1 MDLKFDEFPTEIEKG
16 SFQFCLQNIILH
28 RNKDE
33 EHELMQLK
41 SIKIP
46 THFKPVSAKK
56 KYQKLIYFL
65 NSGEF
70 IDEIVVDSNDLLVDG
85 YSTFTIL
92 KGLNIDEWIVKK
104 VS

>member
-56 KYQKLIYFL
+56 KYQKLILYYHGIL
-65 NSGEF
+65 QKS
-70 IDEIVVDSNDLLVDG
+70 IVCDKIIKEI
-85 YSTFTIL
+85 
-92 KGLNIDEWIVKK
+92 
-104 VS
+104 